1 MMLTINNNGKLAVYS
16 TGSYTQL
23 EIDSIHGLFDA
34 MQDYDVDF
42 ISPTLLHPH
51 QHTDDKTTLEILKQF
66 QLVRLQTILTP
77 RFLKGIPT
85 A

>member
-1 MMLTINNNGKLAVYS
+1 MMLTIDNGKLVVFS

-23 EIDSIHGLFDA
+23 DVDNLYDLYDA

-42 ISPTLLHPH
+42 ISPTMVSPH
-51 QHTDDKTTLEILKQF
+51 LHTDDKTLINLVRQF
-66 QLVRLQTILTP
+66 QLVRLQTVIALKLLRQTP
-77 RFLKGIPT
+77 Q